1 MEIEDIP
8 PITLKPAPVMV
19 ACEIVTEAVPVLV
32 RVRAWVLL
40 VPVFKFPKAR
50 FVALAASDPDEAVLE
65 VLFAAGVPAPVNPV
79 HPVIDRMPKSTRK
92 VVSEVNGLIGFETK
106 PQRELVFGCD
116 FITNTV

>member
-8 PITLKPAPVMV
+8 PSTLKPAPVIV

-32 RVRAWVLL
+32 RVRDWVLL
-40 VPVFKFPKAR
+40 EPVFTFPKAR

-79 HPVIDRMPKSTRK
+79 HPVIDKMANIARK
-92 VVSEVNGLIGFETK
+92 IVSSVDGLIGFETK

-116 FITNTV
+116 FMAITV